1 MGTLSCDARRN
12 WKTSSLFFAYPQRDR
27 ETVTRTT
34 KGSPS
39 PWLWVQKVPVL
50 SGRSSIYFADR
61 SQAVNHYISSRE
73 TQKPRTNGLAERFIR
88 TMKESLK
95 NDRGT
100 APLQCKLDTL
110 LLKYRNCPH
119 ATIGNSPAVLLIGR
133 PLRCRLDLLK
143 QDMTKR
149 VTKEQNQVTGTQD
162 TRVSSLLVIKY
173 LQDPMEEETPG
184 LLELTPNK
192 LVLSLIKSKLA
203 L

>member
-1 MGTLSCDARRN
+1 M
-12 WKTSSLFFAYPQRDR
+12 
-27 ETVTRTT
+27 
-34 KGSPS
+34 
-39 PWLWVQKVPVL
+39 WVQKVPVL

-73 TQKPRTNGLAERFIR
+73 TQEPRTNGLAERFIR

-143 QDMTKR
+143 QDMAKR
-149 VTKEQNQVTGTQD
+149 VMKEAKSSHGHARHQCQFSIGDKVLARSYGRGNTWAVGIDTKQTGPISYQVQVG
-162 TRVSSLLVIKY
+162 SLVWNRHADHIKH
-173 LQDPMEEETPG
+173 
-184 LLELTPNK
+184 
-192 LVLSLIKSKLA
+192 
-203 L
+203 